1 MIRVRFL
8 LKTALADFFPPGSRT
23 IRLTKP
29 ESMPDNLS
37 FDNVLVSRYA
47 SKAMSGLWS
56 AQTRYGLWRR
66 LWLSLAR
73 AEKDLGLPITDAQ
86 ADELAEHLDDI
97 DFDAVAAYEKKL
109 RHDVMAH
116 VHAYGDVA
124 PTARPI
130 IHLGA
135 TSCYVTDN
143 GDLVQLRDALTLVRD
158 TLVGVIDAMA
168 SFAERWKSQPC
179 LGYTHYQPAQL
190 VTVGKRA
197 TLWCQDLL
205 MDLQEVERR
214 IADLKFLGVKG
225 TTGTQASFLAL
236 FDGDD
241 AKVVELEKRVARD
254 FGFDEVL
261 PVSGQTYTRKIDSQI
276 LATLGQ
282 LAETAHKFG
291 SDMRLLSHDR
301 ELDEPFES
309 GQIGSSAMAYKKN
322 PMRSERLCSLARFVL
337 SLPQAAAATAATQW
351 LERTLD
357 DSAVRRLILPQA
369 FLATDAMLRIYLN
382 VVPGLVVNTAII
394 DRNVRRELPFMA
406 TENLMMAAVK
416 AGADRQDVHEVIREK
431 SIEAVTAYK
440 AGETAEIDLMDRLKA
455 TPTFANVD
463 LEAAMNPADYVGR
476 SARQVEE
483 FVRTQV
489 GPIRNRYP
497 QFLKQSA
504 ELHV

>member
-1 MIRVRFL
+1 M
-8 LKTALADFFPPGSRT
+8 TSP
-23 IRLTKP
+23 
-29 ESMPDNLS
+29 S
-37 FDNVLVSRYA
+37 FDNVLVTRYA
-47 SKAMSGLWS
+47 SQEMSRLWS
-56 AQTRYGLWRR
+56 SQTRYGLWRR
-66 LWLSLAR
+66 LWLALAR
-73 AEKDLGLPITDAQ
+73 AEHELGLPISQDQVEEMA
-86 ADELAEHLDDI
+86 AHLDDI
-97 DFDAVAAYEKKL
+97 DFPKVADYEKKL

-116 VHAYGDVA
+116 VHAFGDVA
-124 PTARPI
+124 PKARPI

-143 GDLVQLRDALTLVRD
+143 GDLVQLRDALIQVRD
-158 TLVGVIDAMA
+158 SLVGVIDAMA
-168 SFAERWKSQPC
+168 HFALTWKNQPS

-236 FDGDD
+236 FDNDH

-254 FGFDEVL
+254 FGFGEVI

-276 LATLGQ
+276 LSTLAQ
-282 LAETAHKFG
+282 LGETAHKFG
-291 SDMRLLSHDR
+291 TDMRLLSHDR

-322 PMRSERLCSLARFVL
+322 PMRSERMCSLARFVMAQ
-337 SLPQAAAATAATQW
+337 PQAAAQTAATQW

-357 DSAVRRLILPQA
+357 DSALRRLILPQA
-369 FLATDAMLRIYLN
+369 FLATDAILRIYLN
-382 VVPGLVVNTAII
+382 VVPGIVVNTSII
-394 DRNVRRELPFMA
+394 ERNVRRELPFMA

-431 SIEAVTAYK
+431 SMEAVKAYK
-440 AGETAEIDLMDRLKA
+440 SGESAEIDLLDRLKT

-463 LEAAMNPADYVGR
+463 LESAMNPADYIGR
-476 SARQVEE
+476 SGQQVDEFIATQVE
-483 FVRTQV
+483 
-489 GPIRNRYP
+489 PIRERYP
-497 QFLKQSA
+497 HLLSQKA

>member
-1 MIRVRFL
+1 MSS
-8 LKTALADFFPPGSRT
+8 TG
-23 IRLTKP
+23 
-29 ESMPDNLS
+29 
-37 FDNVLVSRYA
+37 FDNVLVTRYA
-47 SKAMSGLWS
+47 SPEMSRLWS

-66 LWLSLAR
+66 LWHSLAR
-73 AEKDLGLPITDAQ
+73 HEMDLGLPITPGQVA
-86 ADELAEHLDDI
+86 ELAEHLDDI
-97 DFDAVAAYEKKL
+97 DFEKVAGYEKKL

-116 VHAYGDVA
+116 VHAFGDVA

-135 TSCYVTDN
+135 TSCFVTDN
-143 GDLVQLRDALTLVRD
+143 GDLVQLRDALRLVRD
-158 TLVGVIDAMA
+158 GLVGVIDALA
-168 SFAERWKSQPC
+168 RFADAWKKQPC

-205 MDLQEVERR
+205 MDLTEVERR

-236 FDGDD
+236 FNNDHGR
-241 AKVVELEKRVARD
+241 AIELEKRVAGD
-254 FGFDEVL
+254 FGFSEVI

-276 LATLGQ
+276 LATLAQIG
-282 LAETAHKFG
+282 ETAHKFG

-301 ELDEPFES
+301 ELDEPFEA

-322 PMRSERLCSLARFVL
+322 PMRSERLCSLARFVMAQ
-337 SLPQAAAATAATQW
+337 PQAGAQTAATQW

-369 FLATDAMLRIYLN
+369 FLATDAMIKIYLN

-416 AGADRQDVHEVIREK
+416 AGADRQDVHEVIREQSMAAIK
-431 SIEAVTAYK
+431 AYK
-440 AGETAEIDLMDRLKA
+440 SGESAEIDLLERLKS
-455 TPTFANVD
+455 TETFGRVD
-463 LEAAMNPADYVGR
+463 LESAMNAADYIGR
-476 SARQVEE
+476 SAEQVDEFIAGQVEP
-483 FVRTQV
+483 VRQ
-489 GPIRNRYP
+489 RYP
-497 QFLKQSA
+497 QLLGQQA
-504 ELHV
+504 QLHV